1 MALVNAG
8 VKAKSVPTTGQDA
21 TAQGMAWILQD
32 YQCGSVYK
40 PIYLETQAAVA
51 LATILLAG
59 ATPPAALVNGKT
71 TDPTN
76 ASVTEPAVLL
86 TPVWVDKT
94 NMKDTVVKDGF
105 DTAQAICEIAGTDV
119 CAANGIG

>member
-1 MALVNAG
+1 M
-8 VKAKSVPTTGQDA
+8 K
-21 TAQGMAWILQD
+21 
-32 YQCGSVYK
+32 
-40 PIYLETQAAVA
+40 
-51 LATILLAG
+51 
-59 ATPPAALVNGKT
+59 GKT